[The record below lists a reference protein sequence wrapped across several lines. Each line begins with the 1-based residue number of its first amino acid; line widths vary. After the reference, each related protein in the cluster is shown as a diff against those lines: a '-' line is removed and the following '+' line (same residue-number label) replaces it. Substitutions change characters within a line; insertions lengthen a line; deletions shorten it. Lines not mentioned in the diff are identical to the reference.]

1 MHGLPSSADL
11 DLNEEINF
19 ADAKNLEGS
28 PEKQT
33 NLSQVALLRNAK
45 SKGSKDLSRF
55 NKFKKMELD
64 EDRVE
69 EMLKQA
75 N

>member
-11 DLNEEINF
+11 DLNEEINL
-19 ADAKNLEGS
+19 AYATNAEGS

-45 SKGSKDLSRF
+45 SKSSKDLSRF
-55 NKFKKMELD
+55 NKF
-64 EDRVE
+64 
-69 EMLKQA
+69 
-75 N
+75 